1 MNANAN
7 DTKVF
12 MLMASSRNTQVIT
25 ANIVIPLTNETNR
38 PGQNAPA
45 NPCTANRVASMNIHV
60 IGTPIN
66 ISTQRYVR
74 AHGHIKGPLVCI
86 HTTH

>member
-1 MNANAN
+1 
-7 DTKVF
+7 
-12 MLMASSRNTQVIT
+12 
-25 ANIVIPLTNETNR
+25 
-38 PGQNAPA
+38 
-45 NPCTANRVASMNIHV
+45 VASMNIHV